1 MQFNLLC
8 ILSCFILESRG
19 TSGAGERG
27 NNANRFLLRMANLLI
42 FIHNGGIQKLLY
54 GPDLKMVLIIW
65 AWPKQSNRDGLFWFK
80 VATGTQYART

>member
-1 MQFNLLC
+1 MLYFREQRDF
-8 ILSCFILESRG
+8 G
-19 TSGAGERG
+19 GGGGERG